1 MKLLQIFVVGVLGL
15 FASCAA
21 ASAQS
26 TVKTW
31 VSSVGSDT
39 GLCDISAP
47 CGSIQYAL
55 NQTVAGGEVEVRDP
69 GNYAPFVITRS
80 VSVISSTGGATLSDY
95 NSSNAGV
102 TVAAGVSDIV
112 TLRGLTINGHNVSGT
127 YGIKITS
134 GKAVIIDHCII
145 SGASYGMYFP
155 APNTYVMITNNLITQ
170 NYIGIDIGT
179 AAYVAAGGNTIAG
192 NNLYGIYNGTIYT
205 YGDNEVNTNNLADE
219 NSVTSHAVSKF

>member
-21 ASAQS
+21 ASAQF

-31 VSSVGSDT
+31 VSSAGSDT
-39 GLCDISAP
+39 GLCDITAP

-55 NQTVAGGEVEVRDP
+55 NQTLAGGEVEVRDP

-102 TVAAGVSDIV
+102 TVAAGVNDTV
-112 TLRGLTINGHNVSGT
+112 TLRGLTINGHNANGT
-127 YGIKITS
+127 FGIKVSS
-134 GKAVIIDHCII
+134 GKAVIIDHCMIL
-145 SGASYGMYFP
+145 GASYGLYLL
-155 APNTYVMITNNLITQ
+155 APSTYAMITNNLITQ
-170 NYIGIDIGT
+170 NMYGIEIASIGY
-179 AAYVAAGGNTIAG
+179 AAAGGNIIGGNTYGIAG
-192 NNLYGIYNGTIYT
+192 GTIYT
-205 YGDNEVNTNNLADE
+205 YGDNEVNTNSTADE
-219 NSVTSHAVSKF
+219 SGITSHTVSRF